1 MRLEGGG
8 SENVRPY
15 IITMSNSPIRDFHA
29 HLYYDADEV
38 DRAKAVAAAITSIF
52 PLKVGHFHLQPVG
65 PHPRGSCQLTVP
77 PELFGEVAQW
87 LALNRD
93 GLTVFAHAST
103 GDDRADH
110 TDHVIWFGP
119 SETLDLSLFD

>member
-1 MRLEGGG
+1 MTD
-8 SENVRPY
+8 N
-15 IITMSNSPIRDFHA
+15 PIRDFHA
-29 HLYYDADEV
+29 HLYYDPDEV
-38 DRAKAVAAAITSIF
+38 DRAKAVAAALTREF
-52 PLKVGHFHLQPVG
+52 PLPVGHFHVSPVG

-93 GLTVFAHAST
+93 GLTVFAHTST
-103 GDDRADH
+103 GDDLADH

-119 SETLDLSLFD
+119 SETLDLSIFD